1 MNIFKF
7 IKYRRGFNNFILIN
21 NDPILIKG
29 EKFEFNN
36 KTKAVKILFIE
47 KDFNNSRN
55 SLIKLS
61 NYLKI

>member
-1 MNIFKF
+1 MNISKF
-7 IKYRRGFNNFILIN
+7 VKYRYKFNDNFILIN
-21 NDPILIKG
+21 NEPILIRG

-36 KTKAVKILFIE
+36 IKNIKILFIE
-47 KDFNNSRN
+47 KNFNNSRN